1 MCVRVLV
8 IFLIQQMEQS
18 LFGTHQPINGQFLAE
33 VFYRS
38 EQLVD
43 LRSLLRPLNK
53 ISNQ

>member
-1 MCVRVLV
+1 MCVRALG
-8 IFLIQQMEQS
+8 IFPIQQMEQS

-43 LRSLLRPLNK
+43 HHSLLKPLNK
-53 ISNQ
+53 ISN